1 MNVEEAVRRL
11 NGYLQRRGAVDGSG
25 GWTEQWILDALTD
38 ANNEIYHKAVRFG
51 PSYFL
56 RESRFTYEKDQAHVN
71 LADKIGGRLLEIGY
85 IGHLN
90 TDAAV
95 SKTNIP
101 VQISMVRR
109 TDLDSIAGGSG
120 GTISSTS
127 GITASS
133 DPFLLGSFGQ
143 YYAWYVG
150 DRLIIRGIPQEDLY
164 ILMRW
169 CPDELP
175 SLQMQDQ
182 QILDGQLANFHR
194 SVVLRAAI
202 CAKIAKGED
211 TTQLDAMY
219 QDMVGPYDANLR
231 MVCSSR
237 QSQQPSQRDPMRW
250 EY

>member
-25 GWTEQWILDALTD
+25 GWTEQWLLDALTD

-56 RESRFTYEKDQAHVN
+56 RESRFTYEKDQPYVD
-71 LADKIGGRLLEIGY
+71 LATKIGGRLLEIGY
-85 IGHLN
+85 IGHLDQ
-90 TDAAV
+90 DADI

-101 VQISMVRR
+101 VQISMPRR
-109 TDLDSIAGGSG
+109 TDLDSIAGGTG

-127 GITASS
+127 GVTQNS

-143 YYAWYVG
+143 YHAWYEG
-150 DRLIIRGIPQEDLY
+150 DRLVIRGIPQKDLY

-182 QILDGQLANFHR
+182 QILDGQLAHFHR
-194 SVVLRAAI
+194 AVVLRAAI

-211 TTQLDAMY
+211 TVQLDAMY

-231 MVCSSR
+231 MVCSTR